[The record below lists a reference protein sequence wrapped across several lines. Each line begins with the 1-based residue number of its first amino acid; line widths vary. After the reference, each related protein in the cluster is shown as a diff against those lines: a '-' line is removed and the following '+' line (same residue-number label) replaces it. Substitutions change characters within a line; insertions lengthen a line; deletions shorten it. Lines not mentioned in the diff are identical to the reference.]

1 MNKKKCNYLHSKL
14 ETLPLDELLKKSEEE
29 LLRKP
34 KEKCIDY
41 LYEVVKNHPYKPY
54 YDPDVIY

>member
-34 KEKCIDY
+34 KENVSI
-41 LYEVVKNHPYKPY
+41 
-54 YDPDVIY
+54 IYTKL